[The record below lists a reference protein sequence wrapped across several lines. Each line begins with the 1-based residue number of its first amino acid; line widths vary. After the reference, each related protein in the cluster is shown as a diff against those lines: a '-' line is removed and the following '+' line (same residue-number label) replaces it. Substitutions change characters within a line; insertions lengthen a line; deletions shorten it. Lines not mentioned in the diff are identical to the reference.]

1 MPTHVD
7 QRRATDAI
15 VAEFVSIDK
24 LIAGLDRDD
33 WHKPTALT
41 GWDVQANVAHIIGT
55 EAMLLGEP
63 APAVDVDVAS
73 LTHVRNDVGSFNE
86 AWVVALAGVSPEEM
100 VDGFRRRAAAR
111 TEALGGVTPEQWAAE
126 GFTPA
131 GQDSHGRFMRIR
143 AMDIWM
149 HEQDIRDAVGR
160 PGHESGPVVELVL
173 DELVTA
179 LGYVVGKKAGAPDGS
194 SVTFELTGDS
204 GRSVHI
210 LVDGRAKAVDSLPGP
225 ATTTLRLP
233 VGRFVRL
240 AGGRSTD
247 IHDVQVDG
255 DAALGQ
261 QILADL
267 AFTI

>member
-1 MPTHVD
+1 MTTHVD
-7 QRRATDAI
+7 QGRATEAI
-15 VAEFVSIDK
+15 VAEFASIDE
-24 LIAGLDRDD
+24 LISGLDPDD

-63 APAVDVDVAS
+63 APAVDVDVSS
-73 LTHVRNDVGSFNE
+73 LPHVRNDIGSFNE
-86 AWVVALAGVSPEEM
+86 QWVVALAASSPEEM
-100 VDGFRRRAAAR
+100 VDAFRRRASAR
-111 TEALGGVTPEQWAAE
+111 TEALGAVTPEQWDTE

-131 GQDSHGRFMRIR
+131 GQDTHGRFMRIR
-143 AMDIWM
+143 AMDVWM

-194 SVTFELTGDS
+194 TVTFELTGDS
-204 GRSVHI
+204 GRTVHI
-210 LVDGRAKAVDSLPGP
+210 AVDGRAKAVDSLPGP
-225 ATTTLRLP
+225 ATTTLRMP
-233 VGRFVRL
+233 VSRFVRL
-240 AGGRSTD
+240 AGGRSNDT
-247 IHDVQVDG
+247 HDVDVEG
-255 DAALGQ
+255 DDALGQ
-261 QILADL
+261 RILANL